1 MKNKL
6 KLMLCSVLV
15 VVSPLVSA
23 MDKVT
28 LQLQWKHSFQFA
40 GYYMA
45 KEKGYF
51 SEAGLDVTFK
61 EAGDGINPVNEVVS
75 GKAQYGIGTSS
86 IMVDKAKGSPVV
98 VLGVIFQN
106 SPQMLIGRAKTGE
119 SQYRHKLSD
128 YKNEKFWLEPNTE
141 ELTALLKQEQFDLSN
156 IMNAEG
162 NALNKFLKKEA
173 NVIIGYSI
181 YEPYFLQKEH
191 IPYKIFH
198 PRNYGLDFYGDN
210 LFTTEYELK
219 NHQNRSLAFLDAIK
233 KGWSY
238 ALKNKEETIK
248 LISEKYAPNLE
259 EEFLYF
265 ESSEIDVLMKDNLVP
280 IGFMNKE
287 RWDNIAN
294 IYKKYNLIPED
305 FSTDKFF
312 YITNENSETIKEL
325 RIYLIIVSI
334 LLFLAIFN
342 IGYVKKLNQRLRTT
356 NDKLEE
362 ANKKLN
368 YVASHDVLTGLPNR
382 VMFFEHVKKGIAL
395 AKRNST
401 KVALMFIDLDKF
413 KPINDTYGH
422 YVGDIL
428 LKEVGKRLT
437 TSIRETDTAGRIGGD
452 EFVIFLT
459 NLNDSESAINVAK
472 KINEKIHEPFIV
484 NGKDMFISVSIG
496 IAIYPDH
503 TLSEENLTKYSDAA
517 MYKAKYGGK
526 EKIVMYQDG
535 MTLDL

>member
-1 MKNKL
+1 M
-6 KLMLCSVLV
+6 
-15 VVSPLVSA
+15 
-23 MDKVT
+23 
-28 LQLQWKHSFQFA
+28 
-40 GYYMA
+40 
-45 KEKGYF
+45 
-51 SEAGLDVTFK
+51 
-61 EAGDGINPVNEVVS
+61 
-75 GKAQYGIGTSS
+75 
-86 IMVDKAKGSPVV
+86 
-98 VLGVIFQN
+98 
-106 SPQMLIGRAKTGE
+106 
-119 SQYRHKLSD
+119 
-128 YKNEKFWLEPNTE
+128 
-141 ELTALLKQEQFDLSN
+141 
-156 IMNAEG
+156 
-162 NALNKFLKKEA
+162 
-173 NVIIGYSI
+173 
-181 YEPYFLQKEH
+181 
-191 IPYKIFH
+191 
-198 PRNYGLDFYGDN
+198 
-210 LFTTEYELK
+210 
-219 NHQNRSLAFLDAIK
+219 AFLDAVK
-233 KGWSY
+233 KGWDY
-238 ALKNKEETIK
+238 ALKNKAETIK
-248 LISEKYAPNLE
+248 IISEKYAPNLD

-265 ESSEIDVLMKDNLVP
+265 ESSEIDVLMKDDLVP

-294 IYKKYNLIPED
+294 IYKKYNLIPEY

-312 YITNENSETIKEL
+312 YVTNENSETIKEL

-342 IGYVKKLNQRLRTT
+342 VGYVKKLNQRLRTT

-413 KPINDTYGH
+413 KPINDTYRH
-422 YVGDIL
+422 YVGDVL
-428 LKEVGKRLT
+428 LKEVGRRLT

-472 KINEKIHEPFIV
+472 KINEKIHELFIV